1 MDKVFNID
9 DINNLTEGDLR
20 DIFDDIEIANQS
32 EIIDNEKKDICPSC
46 NKENQIV
53 EDMAQGFRVCKNCGQ
68 VIDNLMDCNPEW
80 RQYEDDKGDSSRC
93 SMPINK
99 LLPQSSLGTT
109 ISGGA
114 FKSRLKTLHGWSAMP
129 YKERSLNMVFKEIQ
143 SKCQQAGII
152 KCIEDDAKIMYKS
165 ISECKHIKGKNKGK
179 YIIIRGANR
188 RSLIAACVFFA
199 CKKKNMTRS
208 PKEIS
213 DLFDLKY
220 TEMTRGCKNF
230 TKLVKIRKLEIN
242 MGMSL
247 PEHFVIRFCNELK
260 IKKNYTD
267 EVLKIANN
275 INRLNIASDHTPFSI
290 ATGSILLMA
299 ENNGLSSISKRRIA
313 EKFGVSEVTITKTY
327 KKLWQYRHI
336 ILSND
341 ITEKVL
347 KENLV
352 ESTQHV
358 IPNEIQDRMKKFGI
372 NNDSQN
378 DNKQSIMNIM
388 PINDNDIDLNLD
400 VTEEF
405 KNDYPDDCSPID
417 IENLDKSLEINLAD
431 IFSKLDIVRLNY
443 KNMCRDFYEDINSS

>member
-1 MDKVFNID
+1 MDKVYNIE
-9 DINNLTEGDLR
+9 DINNLTDGDLR

-32 EIIDNEKKDICPSC
+32 EILDDQQKKDICPSC
-46 NKENQIV
+46 NKADQIV
-53 EDMAQGFRVCKNCGQ
+53 EDSAQGFRVCKNCGQ
-68 VIDNLMDCNPEW
+68 VIDNLIDSNPEW
-80 RQYEDDKGDSSRC
+80 RQYDDDKGDSGRC

-109 ISGGA
+109 ICGGSY
-114 FKSRLKTLHGWSAMP
+114 KSRLKTLHGWSAMP

-143 SKCQQAGII
+143 SKCQHAGIV

-179 YIIIRGANR
+179 FIIIRGANR

-208 PKEIS
+208 PKEVS

-230 TKLVKIRKLEIN
+230 SKLVKIKKIEIN

-247 PEHFVIRFCNELK
+247 PEHFIARFCNELK
-260 IKKNYTD
+260 IKKNYSD
-267 EVLKIANN
+267 EVLKIASN
-275 INRLNIASDHTPFSI
+275 INKLNIASDHTPFSI

-327 KKLWQYRHI
+327 KKLWKYRHV
-336 ILSND
+336 ILSNE
-341 ITEKVL
+341 ITDKII
-347 KENLV
+347 KENIIEDSLH
-352 ESTQHV
+352 E
-358 IPNEIQDRMKKFGI
+358 IPDEIQERMKKFGI
-372 NNDSQN
+372 NPSENNEKNNQVV
-378 DNKQSIMNIM
+378 IEE
-388 PINDNDIDLNLD
+388 NDIADELD

-405 KNDYPDDCSPID
+405 QHDDPDNLNMLDTID
-417 IENLDKSLEINLAD
+417 LERNLGVNLANM
-431 IFSKLDIVRLNY
+431 FSKIDMMKLNY
-443 KNMCRDFYEDINSS
+443 KNLCREYYEK